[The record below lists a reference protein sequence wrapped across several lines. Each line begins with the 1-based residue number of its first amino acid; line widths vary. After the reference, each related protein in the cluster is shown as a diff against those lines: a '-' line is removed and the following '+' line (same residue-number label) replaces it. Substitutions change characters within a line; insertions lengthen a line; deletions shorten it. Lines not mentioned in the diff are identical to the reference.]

1 MDTFLAPCGAKLA
14 VSGNNCAR
22 HAQKKQGAKLN
33 IEHDAVERTGRTK
46 VEHALFMLLVKMH
59 QKHNENSQRP
69 QE

>member
-1 MDTFLAPCGAKLA
+1 MDRFLAPCGAKLA

-22 HAQKKQGAKLN
+22 PAQKQGAKLN
-33 IEHDAVERTGRTK
+33 IEHDAVERAGRTK